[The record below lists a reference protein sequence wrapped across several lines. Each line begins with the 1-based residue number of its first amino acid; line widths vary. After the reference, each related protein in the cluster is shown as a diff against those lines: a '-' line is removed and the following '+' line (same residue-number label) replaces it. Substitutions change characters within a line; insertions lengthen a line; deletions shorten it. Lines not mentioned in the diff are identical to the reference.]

1 MKKLIALLM
10 LVCIALMPA
19 ALAETTITWDEI
31 GGAAVE
37 ANGLEGDFYAL
48 DDMGLLIWLP
58 NSLNAMEISEEDAA
72 AGRYAL
78 YMDQETGAYV
88 AIDAVHV
95 DDMTLDQALE
105 NATTNGMTEPEIVNI
120 NGIDAVTYADPA
132 NNMGAI
138 VLVDTNCNMIIFSF
152 SPIDSDEA
160 KLAYGIIGSSI
171 MGAE

>member
-10 LVCIALMPA
+10 LVCIAMMPA
-19 ALAETTITWDEI
+19 ALAETITWEEI

-37 ANGLEGDFYAL
+37 ANGLEGDFYSL

-58 NSLNAMEISEEDAA
+58 SSLTAMEVSEEDAT

-95 DDMTLDQALE
+95 DDMTLDQALA
-105 NATTNGMTEPEIVNI
+105 NATANGMTEPEIVNI

>member
-19 ALAETTITWDEI
+19 ALAESITWEEV

-37 ANGLEGDFYAL
+37 ANGLEGEFYSL

-58 NSLNAMEISEEDAA
+58 SSLTAMEVSEEDAA

-78 YMDQETGAYV
+78 YMDEETGAYV

-95 DDMTLDQALE
+95 DDMTLDQALA
-105 NATTNGMTEPEIVNI
+105 NATANGMEEPEIVNI

-132 NNMGAI
+132 NNMGSI

-171 MGAE
+171 MGA

>member
-19 ALAETTITWDEI
+19 ALAETITWEEV

-37 ANGLEGDFYAL
+37 SNGLEGDFYSL
-48 DDMGLLIWLP
+48 EDMGLLIWLP
-58 NSLNAMEISEEDAA
+58 SSLSEMEISEEDAA
-72 AGRYAL
+72 NGRYAL
-78 YMDQETGAYV
+78 YMDQENGAYV

-105 NATTNGMTEPEIVNI
+105 NATANGMTEPEIVNI

-132 NNMGAI
+132 NNLGAI
-138 VLVDTNCNMIIFSF
+138 VLVDTNSNMIIFSF